1 MSSISIATTGI
12 EAVLFGLDGLEGRE
26 TGGAE
31 SNSSKGGRTFGPVS
45 CGKGRRY
52 KRATIAPVIPR
63 AIIGHNRRGE
73 RLVRFFLRVLFF
85 DERDLAI

>member
-1 MSSISIATTGI
+1 MSSISIATKGI
-12 EAVLFGLDGLEGRE
+12 DAVLFGLDGLEGRE

-45 CGKGRRY
+45 SGRGSKY
-52 KRATIAPVIPR
+52 KRATIAPVIPK

-73 RLVRFFLRVLFF
+73 RLVRFFLRVLFL

>member
-1 MSSISIATTGI
+1 MSSISIATKGI
-12 EAVLFGLDGLEGRE
+12 EVVLLGLDGSEGR
-26 TGGAE
+26 TTDGAE
-31 SNSSKGGRTFGPVS
+31 SNSSKGGRTFGPEP

-52 KRATIAPVIPR
+52 KRATIAPVIPK

-73 RLVRFFLRVLFF
+73 RLMRFFLRVLFL